1 MRSYLSRILL
11 AQLISLGLMGMPLA
25 QDLPRAVVAVL
36 DYAKILK
43 VSDAAKDVGRQ
54 IRQYR
59 DGSAK
64 EIRADEL
71 RLRAAE
77 TTLKR
82 ERSALRP
89 GDFDKRRQEFREEVL
104 AAQKRGQNRKRQL
117 DRAFKKAMD
126 QIQGTV
132 IPIVQAMTKLEGYT
146 LVVDK
151 SQVLF
156 ASRALDITDK
166 VLLKLNRKLRT
177 VTVPKPQ

>member
-1 MRSYLSRILL
+1 M
-11 AQLISLGLMGMPLA
+11 
-25 QDLPRAVVAVL
+25 
-36 DYAKILK
+36 
-43 VSDAAKDVGRQ
+43 
-54 IRQYR
+54 
-59 DGSAK
+59 
-64 EIRADEL
+64 
-71 RLRAAE
+71 AE

-82 ERSALRP
+82 ARSALSSD
-89 GDFDKRRQEFREEVL
+89 DFKKRRREFREEVL
-104 AAQKRGQNRKRQL
+104 AAQKRGQNSKRQL

-132 IPIVQAMTKLEGYT
+132 IPMVQAMTKAEGYT

-166 VLLKLNRKLRT
+166 VLLNLNRKLRT